1 MGIVDVVVEWRRQC
15 EIDPTGPRR
24 GIVAD
29 VAERGGGSVDCTC
42 SEYGDLTVFYRITST
57 HFPGHLGI
65 VLASGITSQCG
76 QNVDMIRTL

>member
-1 MGIVDVVVEWRRQC
+1 MDGRVPWSVDVVWRRQC

-42 SEYGDLTVFYRITST
+42 SEYGDLTMSRIRVRPSAP
-57 HFPGHLGI
+57 HAHAIKLADAKVLLG
-65 VLASGITSQCG
+65 TF
-76 QNVDMIRTL
+76 